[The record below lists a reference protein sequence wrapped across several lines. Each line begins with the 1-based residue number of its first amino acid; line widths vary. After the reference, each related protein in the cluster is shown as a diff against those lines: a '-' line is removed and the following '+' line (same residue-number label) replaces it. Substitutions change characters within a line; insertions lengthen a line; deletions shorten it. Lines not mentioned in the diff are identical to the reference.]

1 MDGRVSAPGRAR
13 EQLRETRDRFL
24 ASDPGWVRARSGLRA
39 AVAVGTTLII
49 ELGAARLT
57 GRPAV
62 LPVLMGAVIALITST
77 GIRETRRSAVRKVTG
92 LALVMAAGGV
102 SLGVLT
108 SQVHL
113 LGLVAFVVVSFVA
126 VWVRRFGP
134 RWFSLGFAAW
144 QGFFFALF
152 LRPPVSELP
161 YLLLS
166 VTLSAAWVGLLLSTV
181 LFDNPQRKLRRV
193 VAALRA
199 RARAGIATAID
210 VLDDPGELRKVR
222 RLRRQLTSL
231 REIALLVDGLLA
243 DPRALPAGVGPGR
256 MRRWTV
262 DVEIGMDELGA
273 AVLDVADL
281 RGDLPE
287 QAVVLVRR
295 LLTELSWGEP
305 SAGRQAAA
313 RVLRT
318 GAEVPALRRTSTA
331 ATFLLDTVARWDSGE
346 LSSAA
351 AADASPDPLDADDF
365 EPAVTLV
372 QGNLPGTAVLAQQ
385 ALERRLGAMPE
396 RSRRFGRHP
405 LSLSN
410 RQAIQAAVAAGLAI
424 VAGEAISSRRFY
436 WAVIAAFLT
445 FAGTATSGESVKKA
459 SGRITGTLIGLGVAV
474 LGAEV
479 TRGHPPL
486 AIALILV
493 SIFLAFMLQPVSTT
507 GMIVFITVMLGQLY
521 TLLGTYSD
529 EVLVLRVAETAAG
542 AGIGIG
548 VSLLVLPSHSRA
560 TLREARR
567 AFCQQLAELLDGCAQ
582 ALAGQDP
589 RRNLL
594 ASTVAVDAAAR
605 QLVRTRQA
613 LTRGRLFG
621 ADRMAVRHRVSIL
634 GACAAAARALSV
646 EVDPVRPQPQL
657 AAAVGLLAAHARRL
671 AAAGGLAISGVD
683 RSDPISTTASVRTL
697 CEQTE
702 KADGATPSS
711 RAVRRLADSMGL
723 LDIRLD
729 DPD

>member
-1 MDGRVSAPGRAR
+1 MDGRVRASSRAR
-13 EQLRETRDRFL
+13 EQLRDARDRFL
-24 ASDPGWVRARSGLRA
+24 ASDPGWVRARQGLRA
-39 AVAVGTTLII
+39 AVAVGTTLLV

-62 LPVLMGAVIALITST
+62 LPVLMGAVVALITST
-77 GIRETRRSAVRKVTG
+77 GIRETRRRAVRRVMG
-92 LALVMAAGGV
+92 LALGMAAGGV

-108 SQVHL
+108 SQLHL
-113 LGLVAFVVVSFVA
+113 LGLIAFVAVSFVA

-134 RWFSLGFAAW
+134 RWFSLGFVAW

-166 VTLSAAWVGLLLSTV
+166 VTLSAVWVGLLLSTV
-181 LFDNPQRKLRRV
+181 LFDNPRGKLRRV

-199 RARAGIATAID
+199 RARAGIAAAID
-210 VLDDPGELRKVR
+210 VLDNPGELRQVR

-243 DPRALPAGVGPGR
+243 DPRALPAGAGPGR

-262 DVEIGMDELGA
+262 DVEIGMDELCS

-281 RGDLPE
+281 RSGLPE
-287 QAVVLVRR
+287 QAVVSVRR
-295 LLTELSWGEP
+295 LLTELGWGEP
-305 SAGRQAAA
+305 VAGRQAAV
-313 RVLRT
+313 RV
-318 GAEVPALRRTSTA
+318 ADADADVPAMRRMSLA
-331 ATFLLDTVARWDSGE
+331 ATFLLDTVARWDSGA
-346 LSSAA
+346 LSAMAA
-351 AADASPDPLDADDF
+351 PDTSPDPLDEAEFDT
-365 EPAVTLV
+365 AVTLV

-385 ALERRLGAMPE
+385 ALDRRIGVGPPRPHRLG
-396 RSRRFGRHP
+396 RQP
-405 LSLSN
+405 LSLTN

-424 VAGEAISSRRFY
+424 VAGEAISTSRFY
-436 WAVIAAFLT
+436 WAVIAAFVT

-459 SGRITGTLIGLGVAV
+459 SGRITGTLIGLGVGV
-474 LGAEV
+474 VGAEL

-486 AIALILV
+486 AIAVILV
-493 SIFLAFMLQPVSTT
+493 CIFLAFLLQPVSTT
-507 GMIVFITVMLGQLY
+507 AMIVFITVLLGQLY
-521 TLLGTYSD
+521 TLLGTYS
-529 EVLVLRVAETAAG
+529 EEILMLRVAETAAG

-567 AFCQQLAELLDGCAQ
+567 AFCRQLAELLDGCAQ
-582 ALAGQDP
+582 ALAGQTP
-589 RRNLL
+589 RRDLL
-594 ASTVAVDAAAR
+594 ASTVALDAAGR

-621 ADRMAVRHRVSIL
+621 ADRMALRHRVSIL

-646 EVDPVRPQPQL
+646 EVDPRRPQATL
-657 AAAVGLLAAHARRL
+657 AEAVGLLAAHARQL
-671 AAAGGLAISGVD
+671 AAAGGLAISRVD
-683 RSDPISTTASVRTL
+683 RSDPSSTTAAVRTL
-697 CEQTE
+697 CEQSAE
-702 KADGATPSS
+702 LDGATPSN

-723 LDIRLD
+723 LDIRSE

>member
-1 MDGRVSAPGRAR
+1 MDGRVGVPGRAR
-13 EQLRETRDRFL
+13 EELRETRDRFL
-24 ASDPGWVRARSGLRA
+24 ASDPGWVRARSGFRA
-39 AVAVGTTLII
+39 AVAVGTTLVI

-77 GIRETRRSAVRKVTG
+77 GIRETRRPAVRKVTG

-102 SLGVLT
+102 CLGVLT

-113 LGLVAFVVVSFVA
+113 LGLLAFVVVSFLA

-166 VTLSAAWVGLLLSTV
+166 VTLSAVWVGLLLSTV
-181 LFDNPQRKLRRV
+181 LFDNPQGKLRRV

-199 RARAGIATAID
+199 RARAGIASAID

-243 DPRALPAGVGPGR
+243 DLRALPAGVGPGR

-262 DVEIGMDELGA
+262 DVEIGMDELCS

-281 RGDLPE
+281 RAELPE
-287 QAVVLVRR
+287 QAVVLTRR
-295 LLTELSWGEP
+295 MLTELGWGE
-305 SAGRQAAA
+305 STAGRQAVA
-313 RVLRT
+313 RVARI
-318 GAEVPALRRTSTA
+318 GADVSALRRTSVA
-331 ATFLLDTVARWDSGE
+331 AAFLLDTVDRWDSGE
-346 LSSAA
+346 LSSAVA
-351 AADASPDPLDADDF
+351 AGSSPDPLDAADF

-385 ALERRLGAMPE
+385 ALDRRVGAAA
-396 RSRRFGRHP
+396 RSRRFASHP
-405 LSLSN
+405 LSLIN

-459 SGRITGTLIGLGVAV
+459 AGRITGTLIGLGVAV
-474 LGAEV
+474 VGAEL

-493 SIFLAFMLQPVSTT
+493 CIFLAFLLQPVSTT
-507 GMIVFITVMLGQLY
+507 GMIVFITVLLGQLY
-521 TLLGTYSD
+521 TLLGIYS
-529 EVLVLRVAETAAG
+529 EEILLLRVAETAAG

-567 AFCQQLAELLDGCAQ
+567 AFCRQLAELLDGCAQ
-582 ALAGQDP
+582 ALAGHDP
-589 RRNLL
+589 QRDLL
-594 ASTVAVDAAAR
+594 VSTVALDAAAR

-621 ADRMAVRHRVSIL
+621 ADRMALRHRVSIL

-646 EVDPVRPQPQL
+646 EVDPRRPQPQL
-657 AAAVGLLAAHARRL
+657 AEAVRLLAAHARQL
-671 AAAGGLAISGVD
+671 AAAGGLALSGAD
-683 RSDPISTTASVRTL
+683 RSDPTSMTASVRTL
-697 CEQTE
+697 CEQSE
-702 KADGATPSS
+702 KVDGAAPSS

-723 LDIRLD
+723 LDIRSD